1 MERHEGK
8 SEIEYFWP
16 VFTVHITCEAADHRS
31 STTLDDYTAA
41 WVMEVA
47 NIAHTQPASLIAS
60 IIGDVARED
69 RLAHDAE
76 PAPALAPVM
85 IQRCH

>member
-1 MERHEGK
+1 MERNEGK
-8 SEIEYFWP
+8 SEIEYFRP
-16 VFTVHITCEAADHRS
+16 VITVRITCEAAGHCS

-60 IIGDVARED
+60 IIGDVARDD

-76 PAPALAPVM
+76 PALL
-85 IQRCH
+85 Q

>member
-1 MERHEGK
+1 MAIQRK
-8 SEIEYFWP
+8 SGAR
-16 VFTVHITCEAADHRS
+16 TGNTGRITCEAAGHRS

-76 PAPALAPVM
+76 PASRSSAAVM
-85 IQRCH
+85 I

>member
-1 MERHEGK
+1 MAIQRK
-8 SEIEYFWP
+8 SGAR
-16 VFTVHITCEAADHRS
+16 TVNTGRITCVAAGGHRS

-69 RLAHDAE
+69 GLAHDAE
-76 PAPALAPVM
+76 PASPSSAAVT
-85 IQRCH
+85 I